1 MKQGTFM
8 LIAAAVALVFG
19 LAFILLPAQL
29 MTAYGVTLQQG
40 GLWVARYLGSA
51 FLGIAVLNWL
61 GRDVEEANA
70 RRAILLGDFVVSVT
84 GLVVAMLDIRLG
96 AGNALTWLNVVIY
109 LFLAVGFGYF
119 QFFRRA
125 NS

>member
-8 LIAAAVALVFG
+8 LIAAALALVFG

-61 GRDVEEANA
+61 VRDVEEANA

-96 AGNALTWLNVVIY
+96 SGNALAWLNVAIY
-109 LFLAVGFGYF
+109 LFLSVGFGYF